1 MFTEGLKNML
11 FDIFHIIKMAVT
23 TKMGISL
30 TLLCAFIY
38 FMSLLITGG
47 FKTSLLVLTLLSI
60 FGFLIMSYFT
70 WFSRSSQSQLE
81 EDENED

>member
-11 FDIFHIIKMAVT
+11 FDIFHIIKMAIT
-23 TKMGISL
+23 TKMGISI

-47 FKTSLLVLTLLSI
+47 FKTSLLVLTLLTI

-70 WFSRSSQSQLE
+70 WFSRSSQAEIE
-81 EDENED
+81 EENED